1 MESTSHL
8 FFKCPAAKVLW
19 FAACWGFRSKDV
31 QVTQPWDIIK
41 IILEPP
47 ESSCQAHDQWMVSL
61 KMALT
66 LKELWYI
73 RNAIIH
79 QKGPFDIQASIGR
92 IGEKF
97 KEYPRVFSLPQ
108 NSLMAQ
114 PKIRWSPPPTNFVK
128 LNVDAAI
135 AQNSLAIAVVARN
148 EQGAVLMAWSKM
160 LPKRSPITAE
170 AEAILWALHLAK
182 GENWRKI
189 IVESNS
195 KICIDAI
202 LDHSASHQWTISSLL
217 SDIWQQKLSFVSC
230 LFFWI
235 KRSGNAAAHEVAKYT
250 IQSCN
255 SFSFSFLADNL
266 PVPVASVCLGDVQA
280 LSVSVF

>member
-1 MESTSHL
+1 
-8 FFKCPAAKVLW
+8 
-19 FAACWGFRSKDV
+19 
-31 QVTQPWDIIK
+31 
-41 IILEPP
+41 
-47 ESSCQAHDQWMVSL
+47 
-61 KMALT
+61 
-66 LKELWYI
+66 
-73 RNAIIH
+73 
-79 QKGPFDIQASIGR
+79 
-92 IGEKF
+92 
-97 KEYPRVFSLPQ
+97 
-108 NSLMAQ
+108 MAQ

-189 IVESNS
+189 IVESDS

-266 PVPVASVCLGDVQA
+266 PVPVASICLGDVQA

>member
-1 MESTSHL
+1 MFLWRVAANTLPTRENLMTRMDISEPWCVLCKQEVESTSHL

-66 LKELWYI
+66 LEEIWYI
-73 RNAIIH
+73 HNTIIH

-97 KEYPRVFSLPQ
+97 KEYSRVFSLPQ

-135 AQNSLAIAVVARN
+135 AQNSSAIAVVARN
-148 EQGAVLMAWSKM
+148 EQGAVLMARSKM

-189 IVESNS
+189 IVESDS

-230 LFFWI
+230 LFFGL
-235 KRSGNAAAHEVAKYT
+235 KEVETLLLMK
-250 IQSCN
+250 
-255 SFSFSFLADNL
+255 
-266 PVPVASVCLGDVQA
+266 
-280 LSVSVF
+280 